1 MTTLARVAKCP
12 GSQVLHRQP
21 IALNLD
27 KVIQFML
34 GEQILERR
42 LVLTAFEPSEISTAS
57 PVGHKLGDAKP
68 GDVFTI
74 TVPDGYLVVKV
85 LAVGNS
91 PALDSVIQEIA

>member
-1 MTTLARVAKCP
+1 MTTGMKTMRCT

-34 GEQILERR
+34 GEQVLERR
-42 LVLTAFEPSEISTAS
+42 LVLTAFEPAEISTAS

-68 GDVFTI
+68 GDMFTI
-74 TVPDGYLVVKV
+74 NTPEGYLVVKV
-85 LAVGNS
+85 LAVGNL
-91 PALDSVIQEIA
+91 PA

>member
-1 MTTLARVAKCP
+1 MTTGANTVRCA

-21 IALNLD
+21 MVLNLD
-27 KVIQFML
+27 QVIRFML

-42 LVLTAFEPSEISTAS
+42 LVLTAFAPTEISTAS

-74 TVPDGYLVVKV
+74 GVPDGYLVVKV

-91 PALDSVIQEIA
+91 PA